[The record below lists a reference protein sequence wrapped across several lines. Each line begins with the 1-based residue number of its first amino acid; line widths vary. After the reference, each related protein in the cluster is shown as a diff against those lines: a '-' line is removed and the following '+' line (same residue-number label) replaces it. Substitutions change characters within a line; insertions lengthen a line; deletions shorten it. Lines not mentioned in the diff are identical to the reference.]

1 MGRVNYDFCDN
12 DINLGMEVPINMKI
26 PHWNLIIGVLVVIG
40 LFLPWI
46 TKGLDPIGQINPE
59 TGQGELHYHREI
71 LVSPFYVVLTEEGK
85 VLTID
90 WFISAGTTLA
100 GVMLCLSSVLFIR
113 SFHNA
118 WMKISVFIL
127 AFLGIVLFFMS
138 FGVGLSI
145 GLNTEFGWGVII
157 TLVGV
162 GLMFIFSIIDLS
174 RDPKLRIMVH

>member
-1 MGRVNYDFCDN
+1 MANYDFFDN
-12 DINLGMEVPINMKI
+12 DINLCIEIPLEMKNRL
-26 PHWNLIIGVLVVIG
+26 WNLLVGVVVIVG

-71 LVSPFYVVLTEEGK
+71 LVSPFYVVVTEEGK
-85 VLTID
+85 VQTID

-100 GVMLCLSSVLFIR
+100 GVMLGLSSVLFVCN
-113 SFHNA
+113 FNNA
-118 WMKISVFIL
+118 WMKISIFLL
-127 AFLGIVLFFMS
+127 AFLGVVLFFMS
-138 FGVGLSI
+138 FGIGLSI

-162 GLMFIFSIIDLS
+162 SLMLIFSMIELS
-174 RDPKLRIMVH
+174 RDPRLRIMVH